1 MKKIIT
7 IIALLCF
14 VAITANAQ
22 GKKTWDFL
30 GAGLSPQT
38 ITNLDADEANWTK
51 EGTDADGNTT
61 GWKEAKKH
69 TGELQAN
76 GAVIPE
82 LVGIQIVNSGLKS
95 DNNVIIR
102 KDRVRINRDKMK
114 FKLPKLANGQ
124 TITIDCQSANG
135 SATDRGVKA
144 SYDYMKRIEGPEDNL
159 IPGPSGLVRSVW
171 QVETDEA
178 DSVDIE
184 FTMITG
190 GIDFRLIQIDG
201 GDELQTAK
209 VAYLYNGTEDILY
222 NYLSVREATE
232 LTTINVTTTE
242 VTSEDLQQYDVVI
255 IGPTAFTP
263 VASASGTD
271 IAAVLKDAM
280 QWTPMLNFNAQLY
293 TAWSYGTTAETPGF
307 IKIKDVKNTL
317 FKNVDYEETEEG
329 NVIVYSSSG
338 FETTMQAIQ
347 IADYFTDDAILGV
360 TVDGEDNTTIHTH
373 NIYHNGYIYLPYV
386 DDFSEPAIQLIEN
399 AIVALQSSKSKV
411 SQAAAPT
418 LTREYKNMATVVTM
432 KAPALPKAQVFY
444 TTDGTDPTVESTLYT
459 EPLTLTTECTVKAAA
474 IAEGYTLSKVA
485 QLEVL
490 IKQQPA
496 APVITYKE
504 SKGKTQLFFDCAT
517 PDAQIWYNFKNSAD
531 TIASSLYTDSLDVVI
546 LMPQDVTA
554 FATVGEPGEAVFS
567 ELTQQRVLVRKPRVV
582 IDVAAHF
589 RAPKWDDVANGGGVF
604 PNGKTATSMYDT
616 TAEPIGT
623 TVDPETGDET
633 PLYPE
638 VEWMTRDE
646 AGDTPQW
653 QIISKG
659 QAVLWQGNTI
669 STDKTGTDEG
679 GYYPSV
685 AEDIDPLFPAT
696 SYDIQFA
703 ATFAGEPANAAI
715 MSKNKYKAP
724 LDIVTFANMQGG
736 PLVAQVSPDG
746 ENWTTVGE
754 EIAKTGYKRM
764 WKKYTNSYNGTD
776 EVYVRV
782 AQTEGS
788 SAAKIFDIFVANEGE
803 QSVALLE
810 QLHQEYGDWD
820 DEEPNGDVNG
830 DGAIDVADISA
841 IITVMAEGSNDPSA
855 DVNGDGAVD
864 VADISAVIT
873 IMATS

>member
-1 MKKIIT
+1 MKKLFTMIV
-7 IIALLCF
+7 LLCT
-14 VAITANAQ
+14 VAIAANAQ

-38 ITNLDADEANWTK
+38 ITNLDADEANWAK
-51 EGTDADGNTT
+51 EGVNDDGTT
-61 GWKEAKKH
+61 KGWKEATKH
-69 TGELQAN
+69 TGELKAN
-76 GAVIPE
+76 GVVIPE
-82 LVGIQIVNSGLKS
+82 LAGIQIVNSGLQK

-102 KDRVRINRDKMK
+102 KDRFRINRDKMK

-135 SATDRGVKA
+135 TATNRGVKA
-144 SYDYMKRIEGPEDNL
+144 SYEYMKRIEGPEDNL

-171 QVETDEA
+171 QVETEEA

-190 GIDFRLIQIDG
+190 GIDFRLIQIDE
-201 GDELQTAK
+201 GDVLQTAK
-209 VAYLYNGTEDILY
+209 VAYLYDGTEDILY
-222 NYLSVREATE
+222 NFLSVREATE
-232 LTTINVTTTE
+232 LSTINVTTTE

-255 IGPTAFTP
+255 VG
-263 VASASGTD
+263 ASVPADNGVV
-271 IAAVLKDAM
+271 AVLKDAM
-280 QWTPMLNFNAQLY
+280 QWTPVLNFNAQLY
-293 TAWSYGTTAETPGF
+293 NAWGYGTTAEAPGF
-307 IKIKDVKNTL
+307 IKINDVKNTL
-317 FKNVDYEETEEG
+317 FKGVDYEETEEG
-329 NVIVYSSSG
+329 NVIVYSSNG
-338 FETTMQAIQ
+338 FETSMQAVK

-386 DDFSEPAIQLIEN
+386 PDFSEPGIQLIEN
-399 AIVALQSSKSKV
+399 AIVALQTSKSKI

-418 LTREYKNMATVVTM
+418 LSREYKDRATVVTM

-444 TTDGTDPTVESTLYT
+444 TTDGTDPTVESTEYT
-459 EPLTLTTECTVKAAA
+459 EPVTFTTECTVKAAA
-474 IAEGYTLSKVA
+474 IAEGYTLSKIA

-490 IKQQPA
+490 IKEQPA
-496 APVITYKE
+496 APTITYKE
-504 SKGKTQLFFDCAT
+504 DKGKTQLFFECAT
-517 PDAQIWYNFKNSAD
+517 PDAQIWYNFKNSTD

-582 IDVAAHF
+582 IDVAAHY
-589 RAPKWDDVANGGGVF
+589 RAAKWDDVANGGGVF
-604 PNGKTATSMYDT
+604 PNGKSATSMYDT

-623 TVDPETGDET
+623 SIDPETGDET

-638 VEWMTRDE
+638 LEWMTRDE
-646 AGDTPQW
+646 PGDAPQW
-653 QIISKG
+653 QVMSKG
-659 QAVLWQGNTI
+659 QAVLWQSNSI

-703 ATFAGEPANAAI
+703 SIFAGEPANAAI
-715 MSKNKYKAP
+715 MSKNKYQAP

-736 PLVAQVSPDG
+736 PLVAQVSADG
-746 ENWTTVGE
+746 ENWTTVGD
-754 EIAKTGYKRM
+754 EIARTGYKRM

-782 AQTEGS
+782 AQLTGS
-788 SAAKIFDIFVANEGE
+788 AAAKIFDIFVANEGE
-803 QSVALLE
+803 QSKALLE
-810 QLHQEYGDWD
+810 QLHQEYGNWD
-820 DEEPNGDVNG
+820 DEPGDVNG
-830 DGAIDVADISA
+830 DGAVDVADISA
-841 IITVMAEGSNDPSA
+841 IITIMADGSNDSSG

-873 IMATS
+873 IMASN

>member
-1 MKKIIT
+1 MIVM
-7 IIALLCF
+7 LCT
-14 VAITANAQ
+14 VAIAANAQ
-22 GKKTWDFL
+22 GKKSWDFQ

-51 EGTDADGNTT
+51 EGTDDNGNTT

-82 LVGIQIVNSGLKS
+82 LAGIQIVNSGLKN

-102 KDRVRINRDKMK
+102 KDRFRINRDKMK

-135 SATDRGVKA
+135 SATNRGVKA

-159 IPGPSGLVRSVW
+159 ILGSAGLVRSVW
-171 QVETDEA
+171 QVETEET

-190 GIDFRLIQIDG
+190 GIDFRLIQIDE
-201 GDELQTAK
+201 GDVLQTAK
-209 VAYLYNGTEDILY
+209 VAYLYDGTEDILY

-232 LTTINVTTTE
+232 LNTINVTTDE
-242 VTSEDLQQYDVVI
+242 ITSEELQQYDVVVV
-255 IGPTAFTP
+255 GASVTADNG
-263 VASASGTD
+263 VV
-271 IAAVLKDAM
+271 AVLKDAM
-280 QWTPMLNFNAQLY
+280 QWTPVLNFNAQLY
-293 TAWSYGTTAETPGF
+293 NAWGYGTTAEAPGF

-317 FKNVDYEETEEG
+317 FKGVDYEETEEG
-329 NVIVYSSSG
+329 NVIVWSSNG
-338 FETTMQAIQ
+338 FETSMQAVK

-386 DDFSEPAIQLIEN
+386 PDFSEAAIQLIEN
-399 AIVALQSSKSKV
+399 AIVALQTSKSKI

-418 LTREYKNMATVVTM
+418 LSREYKDRATVVTM

-444 TTDGTDPTVESTLYT
+444 TTDGSDPTVESTEYT
-459 EPLTLTTECTVKAAA
+459 EPVTLTTECTVKAAA
-474 IAEGYTLSKVA
+474 IAEGYTLSKIA
-485 QLEVL
+485 ELEVL
-490 IKQQPA
+490 IKEQPA
-496 APVITYKE
+496 APTISFKE
-504 SKGKTQLFFDCAT
+504 SKGKTQLFFECAT
-517 PDAQIWYNFKNSAD
+517 PDAQIWYNFKNSVD
-531 TIASSLYTDSLDVVI
+531 TLKSSLYTPDSIDVVI

-567 ELTQQRVLVRKPRVV
+567 EITQQRVLVRKPRVV

-589 RAPKWDDVANGGGVF
+589 RAAKWDDVANGGGVF
-604 PNGKTATSMYDT
+604 PNGKTASSMYDT
-616 TAEPIGT
+616 TSEPIGT
-623 TVDPETGDET
+623 SVDPETGDET
-633 PLYPE
+633 TVYPE

-646 AGDTPQW
+646 GGEAPEW
-653 QIISKG
+653 QIMSKG
-659 QAVLWQGNTI
+659 QVVLWQSNSI

-696 SYDIQFA
+696 SYDIQFSSI
-703 ATFAGEPANAAI
+703 FAGEPANAAI
-715 MSKNKYKAP
+715 MSKNKYQAP

-736 PLVAQVSPDG
+736 PLVAQVSADG
-746 ENWTTVGE
+746 ENWTTVGD

-782 AQTEGS
+782 AQLTGS
-788 SAAKIFDIFVANEGE
+788 AAAKIFDIFVANEGE
-803 QSVALLE
+803 QSKALLE
-810 QLHQEYGDWD
+810 QLHQEYGNWD
-820 DEEPNGDVNG
+820 DENNGDTNG
-830 DGAIDVADISA
+830 DGTVDVADISA
-841 IITVMAEGSNDPSA
+841 IISVMAGTASYDGA
-855 DVNGDGAVD
+855 DVNGDGTVD
-864 VADISAVIT
+864 VADISSVIT
-873 IMATS
+873 IMAGN

>member
-1 MKKIIT
+1 MIV
-7 IIALLCF
+7 LLCT
-14 VAITANAQ
+14 VVIAANAQ
-22 GKKTWDFL
+22 GKKSWDFQ

-38 ITNLDADEANWTK
+38 ITNLDADEANWAK
-51 EGTDADGNTT
+51 EGVNDDGTT
-61 GWKEAKKH
+61 KGWKEAKKH

-82 LVGIQIVNSGLKS
+82 LAGIQIVNSGLKN

-102 KDRVRINRDKMK
+102 KDRFRINRDKMK

-135 SATDRGVKA
+135 TATDRGVKA

-159 IPGPSGLVRSVW
+159 ILGSAGLVRSVW
-171 QVETDEA
+171 QVETEET

-190 GIDFRLIQIDG
+190 GIDFRLIQIDE
-201 GDELQTAK
+201 GDVLETAK
-209 VAYLYNGTEDILY
+209 VAYLYDGTEDILY
-222 NYLSVREATE
+222 NFLSVREATE
-232 LTTINVTTTE
+232 LNTINVTTDE
-242 VTSEDLQQYDVVI
+242 ITSEELQQYDVVVV
-255 IGPTAFTP
+255 GASVTADNG
-263 VASASGTD
+263 VV
-271 IAAVLKDAM
+271 AVLKDAM
-280 QWTPMLNFNAQLY
+280 QWTPVLNFNAQLY
-293 TAWSYGTTAETPGF
+293 NAWGYGTTAEAPGF

-317 FKNVDYEETEEG
+317 FKGVDYEETEEG
-329 NVIVYSSSG
+329 NVIVWSSNG
-338 FETTMQAIQ
+338 FETSMQAVTITN
-347 IADYFTDDAILGV
+347 YFTDDAILGV

-386 DDFSEPAIQLIEN
+386 PDFSEAAIQLIEN
-399 AIVALQSSKSKV
+399 AIVALQTSKSKI

-418 LTREYKNMATVVTM
+418 LSREYKDRATVVTM

-444 TTDGTDPTVESTLYT
+444 TTDGSDPTVESTEYT
-459 EPLTLTTECTVKAAA
+459 EPVTLTTECTVKAAA
-474 IAEGYTLSKVA
+474 IAEGYTLSKIA
-485 QLEVL
+485 ELEVL
-490 IKQQPA
+490 VKEQPA

-504 SKGKTQLFFDCAT
+504 DKGKTQIFFECAT
-517 PDAQIWYNFKNSAD
+517 PDAQIWYNFKNSTD

-567 ELTQQRVLVRKPRVV
+567 EITQQRVLVRKPRVV
-582 IDVAAHF
+582 IDVAAHY
-589 RAPKWDDVANGGGVF
+589 RAAKWEGLDNGGGVF
-604 PNGKTATSMYDT
+604 PNGKTASSMYDT
-616 TAEPIGT
+616 TSEPIGT
-623 TVDPETGDET
+623 NVDPETGDET

-646 AGDTPQW
+646 PGDAPEW
-653 QIISKG
+653 QVMSKG
-659 QAVLWQGNTI
+659 QAVLWQSNSI

-696 SYDIQFA
+696 SYDIQFSSI
-703 ATFAGEPANAAI
+703 FAGEPANAAI
-715 MSKNKYKAP
+715 MSKNKYQAP

-736 PLVAQVSPDG
+736 PLVAQVSADG
-746 ENWTTVGE
+746 ENWTTVGD

-782 AQTEGS
+782 AQLTGS
-788 SAAKIFDIFVANEGE
+788 AAAKIFDIFVANEGE
-803 QSVALLE
+803 KSKALLE
-810 QLHQEYGDWD
+810 QLHQEYGNWD
-820 DEEPNGDVNG
+820 DENNGDTNG
-830 DGAIDVADISA
+830 DGTVDVADISA
-841 IITVMAEGSNDPSA
+841 IISVMAGTASYDGA
-855 DVNGDGAVD
+855 DVNGDGTVD
-864 VADISAVIT
+864 VADISSVIT
-873 IMATS
+873 IMAGN